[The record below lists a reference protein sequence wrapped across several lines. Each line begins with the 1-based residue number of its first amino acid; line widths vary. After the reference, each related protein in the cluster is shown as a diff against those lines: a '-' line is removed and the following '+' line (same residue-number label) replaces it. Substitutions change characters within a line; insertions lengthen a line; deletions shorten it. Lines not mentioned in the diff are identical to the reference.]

1 MMNGP
6 SVPIIT
12 LAGVQSL
19 TDLLLELPLPTPRP
33 GVTGQQSLLSHLKEP
48 DDARRLLTTQDSTIT
63 PLLIDS
69 LACASTGHIEVKDG
83 YYGGG
88 GLSGQTS
95 QLMQYLLGTNP
106 GLFKGSLHGHQSRS
120 AEHCVPPGQT
130 SNNVVHPQPPHAFS
144 ATASSPCQPLP
155 TQDNSPHYFPHEH
168 PPTPQGGRIT
178 QNSSLNV
185 VPSVAYSPYAD
196 PVVSSGQHPITPL
209 HHNVI
214 SQGTSDS
221 LSSDLQEIF
230 NSSLLNQTSPAG
242 HPFMNGNCVDEVNL
256 SAVNA
261 EQNDRTENQILN
273 SAQVIGGL
281 TPDCSV
287 LLSPLNKPNETALPS
302 SSSTA
307 RHVNSSGGLSVSQM
321 HGKKPEFEQWQ
332 SVPNNAFNVSQQ
344 DSFSKTNVC
353 DVDSSAAKSMQLL
366 SESEPE
372 AHKGNQALNHVE
384 TRGKNAIAGDK
395 QKNAVE
401 PVVLLSKLNVEE
413 TKGKNKNAASSDD
426 KSKTATEPVVVLSK
440 INVDK
445 LKGKN
450 EKSSVSDTSG
460 DKSKIV
466 KPMVV
471 LSKLSLEDQLL
482 AQKSVKQF
490 IKKKKCEDP
499 APKPSP
505 TKNTE
510 AHSPRRRSSH
520 KEPEPKK
527 TSPHKKDKNDQSH
540 SNRKNSDVGKERGT
554 KRSISSVD
562 DKVNNN
568 ASTSGE
574 RVKRRKKQIAY
585 IESSNSENENS
596 DESYKEDSP
605 SKSPVAATTKV
616 KKLKN
621 KKMKKEEPMSIED
634 LMDSNTYQHF
644 SRLVDVIFD
653 SMAEIDFSAVIDE
666 DAECPGE
673 VLIPLHQLQ
682 ELSNEAA
689 KLKRLHATNQFP
701 PERLVRLLA
710 ILERNIVDG
719 AKLLPVQTM
728 DDQDEEEARLWLELT
743 MERVMRSADASLTAL
758 YVMTSPDMPEKV
770 FLEDVIERIVI
781 FLKYQLQ
788 NTVFPVFDPAY
799 RLDPKSKDGYA
810 GNIKQK
816 RAHGHKVKEKST
828 LQLYNK
834 LHETVRLLSELLELQ
849 TLTDTII
856 LQVSTLGVSPF
867 FVEGISELQL
877 NSLHL
882 VTTVFSRYDK
892 HRQLILEDILAS
904 IARLPTSKRSLRNY
918 RLNSEE
924 NIQML
929 TALVL
934 QLIHSVVKLPEPEQK
949 IDDSISDE
957 RPKNTE
963 NKEKVYVD
971 KDVLITMSYE
981 ASVTTAVNFLSVF
994 LKKCGTKNEEMDY
1007 RPLFENFVQDLLS
1020 TVNKPEWPASELLLS
1035 VLGRILVRNF
1045 SNKSMEM
1052 TLRVASLDYLGV
1064 VAARLRKD
1072 AVSSQDR
1079 KDMINEVIQR
1089 IVSGIE
1095 DSEKSPSK
1103 GKKKNKNKPVK
1114 RDEAQILQKA
1124 LLQYLDSNAPNDPAL
1139 QFSRRFYIA
1148 QWYRDAAAEIKRSDK
1163 SLNFPKEESEK
1174 PEQPSTPKGKG
1185 RPSRSS
1191 TSGRRSSQVGC
1202 EEEEEEEKEESKLE
1216 SDEVNAKILALAE
1229 ERKRFLLTVIKRQE
1243 TKINMKEEEHIDYET
1258 AELISQYLASTR
1270 HFSKS
1275 FDLYLSQIL
1284 RVLSETAVAVRTKA
1298 MKCLTLVV
1306 EADPSILSRSDMQ
1319 KGVHGRLLDQS
1330 TSVREAAVD
1339 LLGKF
1344 ILIRPELISQ
1354 YYEMLT
1360 DRILDTGVSVRKRV
1374 IKILKDICLEQPDFP
1389 KTSEL
1394 CVKIIRR
1401 VNDEDGIKK
1410 LVGEVF
1416 QSMWFT
1422 PTSEKKPERILQ
1434 KVRNITHVVEA
1445 CRDTGLEWF
1454 EQLLTNLLK
1463 NKDDSNYKSVI
1474 KSCKQIVD
1482 CLVEN
1487 LLQLEESSQNVDGGA
1502 SSHLVACLATLHLFS
1517 KIYPYFVVP
1526 HATTIQPYL
1535 SMKCNTQ
1542 SDFLLL
1548 KNVAQT
1554 LELIVPLI
1562 EHPSESFLAQIE
1574 EDMVKL
1580 ILRQHMGLLPSCVA
1594 CLGAVVNKVTHNY
1607 QLVRDCFHKFFIVLI
1622 VCKKG
1627 DERNPDSE
1635 NLKAMRPKLLRS
1647 LFTVGLFCRY
1657 FDFESMDTCS
1667 DQNGQISLK
1676 DRVFEGI
1683 VYFNQHQDEVIRLKA
1698 LTGLGFV
1705 MIRHYEFMLGPEVK
1719 ALYYYLLTSPGASC
1733 ILKCQVLKNITNYLV
1748 EEELRM
1754 IQKDAEW
1761 SKLSKTE
1768 DLKEM
1773 NDVTSG
1779 MASTVIQIYL
1789 KQILECVLH
1798 TEINVRKASLQVIQ
1812 LILGQGLVH
1821 PVQMVPYLISLGS
1834 DDEPVVRTKAD
1845 QMVQEIEK
1853 KYPGFIQMKAML
1865 GVRMSFKMQ
1874 QLIHN
1879 QDDILRGFRSP
1890 EAPVSRNGFLYTVM
1904 RSTRQSRRAFLFSL
1918 LKLFD
1923 EQAKT
1928 PLTELLYIADNI
1940 AYFPYMAQDEPLFIM
1955 NQLDIML
1962 SVSGSNLLQSFRE
1975 TLVNGPE
1982 SQTSEQ
1988 TANTTTEMDDFDE
2001 DDDDH
2006 DSILKRLPQ
2015 DTSFLQECIIASQGC
2030 VLLLYLK
2037 QTLKEMYGFTDNKIQ
2052 QYSPNEAAKVYE
2064 RPLNRKGHVRF
2075 NPETVSDFI
2084 KSEEL
2089 NLGKELDDKGREKL
2103 VQQYIHFKQL
2113 MISIDPSDD
2122 DEEEDNQA
2130 KPVAAAATTTNS
2142 TEKTVSSA
2150 EGAEGESKPPQPQ
2163 TSIQKTRLVLSKK
2176 NKSPSHSR
2184 HHRKSPKVSK
2194 EKVKRKHKKKRK
2206 RILDSASEDSGSDP
2220 DYMDSS

>member
-1 MMNGP
+1 MWILKCP
-6 SVPIIT
+6 DLSPILST
-12 LAGVQSL
+12 KW
-19 TDLLLELPLPTPRP
+19 LPDRNRSPHED
-33 GVTGQQSLLSHLKEP
+33 SEE
-48 DDARRLLTTQDSTIT
+48 ARRLLTAQESILI
-63 PLLIDS
+63 PPLIDA
-69 LACASTGHIEVKDG
+69 LGCTSTDHIEVKDG
-83 YYGGG
+83 YYGVGSH
-88 GLSGQTS
+88 SGQIS
-95 QLMQYLLGTNP
+95 QLVQYLLGANP
-106 GLFKGSLHGHQSRS
+106 GIFKSSMHGLQMGNT
-120 AEHCVPPGQT
+120 EHHVSPGQWLQRHCT
-130 SNNVVHPQPPHAFS
+130 NIPVHTQPHAFN
-144 ATASSPCQPLP
+144 ASIVSPCQPRP
-155 TQDNSPHYFPHEH
+155 TQDNSPNYFPLEH
-168 PPTPQGGRIT
+168 PPTAPVARIV
-178 QNSSLNV
+178 QNKALNA
-185 VPSVAYSPYAD
+185 VPPKSPVAYSPFTHPA
-196 PVVSSGQHPITPL
+196 VSSGQHPITPL
-209 HHNVI
+209 HHNTI
-214 SQGTSDS
+214 SQGTTDS
-221 LSSDLQEIF
+221 LSSGLQESPQLF
-230 NSSLLNQTSPAG
+230 NSPLVNQHIINVPQSSSAV
-242 HPFMNGNCVDEVNL
+242 HPFSNGNCVDEIDL
-256 SAVNA
+256 SALRA
-261 EQNDRTENQILN
+261 KQNDRTENHIVN

-281 TPDCSV
+281 VPNCSLISSLNNLNDV
-287 LLSPLNKPNETALPS
+287 SLSSPS
-302 SSSTA
+302 SSSSSTQ
-307 RHVNSSGGLSVSQM
+307 HLNSSSVIAGPATSQM
-321 HGKKPEFEQWQ
+321 HINCMKKPGFEHWQ
-332 SVPNNAFNVSQQ
+332 HVPNNSFNISQP
-344 DSFSKTNVC
+344 DSY
-353 DVDSSAAKSMQLL
+353 
-366 SESEPE
+366 
-372 AHKGNQALNHVE
+372 
-384 TRGKNAIAGDK
+384 
-395 QKNAVE
+395 
-401 PVVLLSKLNVEE
+401 
-413 TKGKNKNAASSDD
+413 
-426 KSKTATEPVVVLSK
+426 SK
-440 INVDK
+440 INVYNINDVNVSINNLVENNLQPLNVPGPEPLKEIQVVNQLEPKERSENNSLLVNSDDK
-445 LKGKN
+445 LKISP
-450 EKSSVSDTSG
+450 EP
-460 DKSKIV
+460 IV
-466 KPMVV
+466 M
-471 LSKLSLEDQLL
+471 LAKLSIEEQLL

-490 IKKKKCEDP
+490 IKTKKNSPEPIKQPTPEKNCELSNPRSSTCKDFDNN
-499 APKPSP
+499 K
-505 TKNTE
+505 TL
-510 AHSPRRRSSH
+510 PRR
-520 KEPEPKK
+520 KGKYNECCA
-527 TSPHKKDKNDQSH
+527 N
-540 SNRKNSDVGKERGT
+540 NRKNSEVPKDKGV
-554 KRSISSVD
+554 KRSINQLD
-562 DKVNNN
+562 DKIDVN
-568 ASTSGE
+568 ASTLSQ
-574 RVKRRKKQIAY
+574 RVKKRRRISQQTNY
-585 IESSNSENENS
+585 IESPDSKS
-596 DESYKEDSP
+596 EDSDD
-605 SKSPVAATTKV
+605 SFKESSPPEIPIAISKV

-621 KKMKKEEPMSIED
+621 RKMKKEFNTESLSIED
-634 LMDSNTYQHF
+634 LMDTNTYQHF
-644 SRLVDVIFD
+644 SRIVDVIFD
-653 SMAEIDFSAVIDE
+653 SMEDIDFTAVIDE
-666 DAECPGE
+666 EAECAAE
-673 VLIPLHQLQ
+673 ALIPLNQLQ
-682 ELSNEAA
+682 DLSNEAA

-710 ILERNIVDG
+710 ILERNILDG
-719 AKLLPVQTM
+719 AKLLPVQSM
-728 DDQDEEEARLWLELT
+728 EEQDEEEARLFLELT

-758 YVMTSPDMPEKV
+758 YIMTSPKMPEKV
-770 FLEDVIERIVI
+770 FLEDVIERIVL

-816 RAHGHKVKEKST
+816 RAHAHRVKEKST

-834 LHETVRLLSELLELQ
+834 LHEAVSLLAELIELQ

-877 NSLHL
+877 NALRL

-934 QLIHSVVKLPEPEQK
+934 QLIHSVVKLPDPDPKAEYNSNE
-949 IDDSISDE
+949 E
-957 RPKNTE
+957 RPKNLET
-963 NKEKVYVD
+963 KETIYID
-971 KDVLITMSYE
+971 RDVLITTSYE

-1072 AVSSQDR
+1072 AVTSQDR
-1079 KDMINEVIQR
+1079 KDMINDVIQR
-1089 IVSGIE
+1089 IVS
-1095 DSEKSPSK
+1095 EKDDLDLSPSK
-1103 GKKKNKNKPVK
+1103 KKKKKNIK
-1114 RDEAQILQKA
+1114 RDETQILQKA
-1124 LLQYLDSNAPNDPAL
+1124 LLQYLDSNAESDPAL
-1139 QFSRRFYIA
+1139 QFARKFYIA

-1163 SLNFPKEESEK
+1163 SLNFPKEGSVKSEQTTHNNK
-1174 PEQPSTPKGKG
+1174 NKSNRG
-1185 RPSRSS
+1185 RTTR
-1191 TSGRRSSQVGC
+1191 RRSSQITYEAED
-1202 EEEEEEEKEESKLE
+1202 EEEEDVEEEEKQDESKLE
-1216 SDEVNAKILALAE
+1216 NDEVNAKILALAE
-1229 ERKRFLLTVIKRQE
+1229 ERKLFLLSVIKKQE
-1243 TKINMKEEEHIDYET
+1243 PPKINMKEEEHIDYQT

-1306 EADPSILSRSDMQ
+1306 EADPSILSRPDMQ
-1319 KGVHGRLLDQS
+1319 KGVHGRLLDHS

-1360 DRILDTGVSVRKRV
+1360 ERILDTGVSVRKRV

-1389 KTSEL
+1389 KTSEI

-1422 PTSEKKPERILQ
+1422 PTSEKKPQYILQ
-1434 KVRNITHVVEA
+1434 KVKNITHVVEA

-1463 NKDDSNYKSVI
+1463 NKEDNNYKSVV

-1487 LLQLEESSQNVDGGA
+1487 LLQLEESSKNVDGGA
-1502 SSHLVACLATLHLFS
+1502 NPHLVACLATLHLFS
-1517 KIYPYFVVP
+1517 KIHPPFVVL

-1535 SMKCNTQ
+1535 SMRCNTH

-1548 KNVAQT
+1548 KNVTQT

-1580 ILRQHMGLLPSCVA
+1580 ILRQHMGLLPSCVS
-1594 CLGAVVNKVTHNY
+1594 CLGAVVNKVTHNH
-1607 QLVRDCFHKFFIVLI
+1607 QLVRDCFQKFFIVLL
-1622 VCKKG
+1622 VCKK
-1627 DERNPDSE
+1627 EYEKNPDNA
-1635 NLKAMRPKLLRS
+1635 NLKTMRPKLLRS
-1647 LFTVGLFCRY
+1647 LYTVGLFCRH
-1657 FDFESMDTCS
+1657 FDFDAMDTS
-1667 DQNGQISLK
+1667 DQNSNVSLK

-1683 VYFNQHQDEVIRLKA
+1683 IYFNQHHDEMIRLKA
-1698 LTGLGFV
+1698 LTGLGFI

-1719 ALYYYLLTSPGASC
+1719 SLYHYLLTFPGASS
-1733 ILKCQVLKNITNYLV
+1733 ILKCQVLKNITNYLL
-1748 EEELRM
+1748 EEEIRM

-1761 SKLSKTE
+1761 SKTSKSE

-1773 NDVTSG
+1773 GDVTSG
-1779 MASTVIQIYL
+1779 MASTVIQLYL
-1789 KQILECVLH
+1789 KQVLECVLH
-1798 TEINVRKASLQVIQ
+1798 TELAVRKASLQVIQ

-1821 PVQMVPYLISLGS
+1821 PVQIVPYLVCLGS
-1834 DDEPVVRTKAD
+1834 DDDPVIRTKAD
-1845 QMVQEIEK
+1845 QLLQEIEK

-1874 QLIHN
+1874 QLIQS

-1890 EAPVSRNGFLYTVM
+1890 EAPISRNGFLYSVI

-1923 EQAKT
+1923 EQART

-1955 NQLDIML
+1955 HQLDIML
-1962 SVSGSNLLQSFRE
+1962 SVSGSNLLQTFRE
-1975 TLVNGPE
+1975 ALLSRQI
-1982 SQTSEQ
+1982 SQITEQ
-1988 TANTTTEMDDFDE
+1988 NLINNVDDYDE
-2001 DDDDH
+2001 DDDDY
-2006 DSILKRLPQ
+2006 DSILERLPE
-2015 DTSFLQECIIASQGC
+2015 DTSILLECIIASQGC

-2075 NPETVSDFI
+2075 SPDTVIDFI
-2084 KSEEL
+2084 KHEGLEL
-2089 NLGKELDDKGREKL
+2089 EGKLDLKGRQQL

-2113 MISIDPSDD
+2113 MLTIDPSDD
-2122 DEEEDNQA
+2122 DEDEDNQA
-2130 KPVAAAATTTNS
+2130 KPVASIVTVTTVTTS
-2142 TEKTVSSA
+2142 AEKTAINENS
-2150 EGAEGESKPPQPQ
+2150 EGDGKPFQPPLE
-2163 TSIQKTRLVLSKK
+2163 KTKIVISRKC
-2176 NKSPSHSR
+2176 KSPSHAR
-2184 HHRKSPKVSK
+2184 YLRKSPKALK
-2194 EKVKRKHKKKRK
+2194 EKVKKKHKKKRK
-2206 RILDSASEDSGSDP
+2206 RFLDSASDMSDP

>member
-1 MMNGP
+1 MMNGEGP
-6 SVPIIT
+6 SVPITT
-12 LAGVQSL
+12 LAGIQSL
-19 TDLLLELPLPTPRP
+19 TDLLLELPLPTPLP
-33 GVTGQQSLLSHLKEP
+33 GVTGHQSLLSHLRDSEE
-48 DDARRLLTTQDSTIT
+48 ARRLLTTQESILI
-63 PLLIDS
+63 PPLIDA
-69 LACASTGHIEVKDG
+69 LGCTTTDHIEVKDG

-88 GLSGQTS
+88 SHSGQIS
-95 QLMQYLLGTNP
+95 QLVQYLLGANP
-106 GLFKGSLHGHQSRS
+106 GIFKSSMHGPQSGN
-120 AEHCVPPGQT
+120 AECHVPPGQWLQRHCA
-130 SNNVVHPQPPHAFS
+130 NIPVHSQPHAFN
-144 ATASSPCQPLP
+144 ATTVSPCQPRP
-155 TQDNSPHYFPHEH
+155 TQDNSPNYFPLEH
-168 PPTPQGGRIT
+168 PPTPQAARIV
-178 QNSSLNV
+178 QNKTLNAL
-185 VPSVAYSPYAD
+185 PPKSPVAYSPFAH

-209 HHNVI
+209 HHNAI
-214 SQGTSDS
+214 SQGTTDS
-221 LSSDLQEIF
+221 LSSGLQESPQIF
-230 NSSLLNQTSPAG
+230 NSPLVNQHIINVPQPSPAV
-242 HPFMNGNCVDEVNL
+242 HSFSNGSCVDEIDL
-256 SAVNA
+256 SAVSVK
-261 EQNDRTENQILN
+261 QNDRTENHVLN
-273 SAQVIGGL
+273 SAQAIGSL
-281 TPDCSV
+281 VPNCSP
-287 LLSPLNKPNETALPS
+287 LMSPLNTPNDVSLLSPS
-302 SSSTA
+302 SSSSSTQ
-307 RHVNSSGGLSVSQM
+307 HLNSSSVIVGPAAPQM
-321 HGKKPEFEQWQ
+321 HINCMKKPGCEQWQ
-332 SVPNNAFNVSQQ
+332 HVPNNSFISQPDSYSKTSVYNINDINVSIVE
-344 DSFSKTNVC
+344 NNI
-353 DVDSSAAKSMQLL
+353 QLL
-366 SESEPE
+366 NVPGPEPLKEIQAVNHLELKEKFENTPLSVNSE
-372 AHKGNQALNHVE
+372 
-384 TRGKNAIAGDK
+384 
-395 QKNAVE
+395 
-401 PVVLLSKLNVEE
+401 
-413 TKGKNKNAASSDD
+413 
-426 KSKTATEPVVVLSK
+426 
-440 INVDK
+440 DK
-445 LKGKN
+445 LKN
-450 EKSSVSDTSG
+450 TPAP
-460 DKSKIV
+460 I
-466 KPMVV
+466 VV
-471 LSKLSLEDQLL
+471 LSKLSIEDQLL

-490 IKKKKCEDP
+490 IKTKKNSSPEPAKQPTPNKNCELF
-499 APKPSP
+499 
-505 TKNTE
+505 N
-510 AHSPRRRSSH
+510 RRSSAC
-520 KEPEPKK
+520 KDPDINK
-527 TSPHKKDKNDQSH
+527 TSSRRRGKNNECYPNNRRNSEVPKDKS
-540 SNRKNSDVGKERGT
+540 V
-554 KRSISSVD
+554 KRNISEL

-568 ASTSGE
+568 ACTLSE
-574 RVKRRKKQIAY
+574 RVKKRRRISQLTNY
-585 IESSNSENENS
+585 IESPESKDEGS
-596 DESYKEDSP
+596 DDSFKEDSSP
-605 SKSPVAATTKV
+605 ETPIATSSKI
-616 KKLKN
+616 KKLKGR
-621 KKMKKEEPMSIED
+621 KMKKEFNTEPLSIED
-634 LMDSNTYQHF
+634 LMDTNTYQHF
-644 SRLVDVIFD
+644 SRIVDVIFD
-653 SMAEIDFSAVIDE
+653 SMEDIDFTAVIDE
-666 DAECPGE
+666 EAECAAE
-673 VLIPLHQLQ
+673 VLIPLNQLQ
-682 ELSNEAA
+682 DLSNEAA

-719 AKLLPVQTM
+719 AKLLPVQSM
-728 DDQDEEEARLWLELT
+728 EEQDEEEARLFLELT

-758 YVMTSPDMPEKV
+758 YVMTSPKMPEKV
-770 FLEDVIERIVI
+770 FLEDVIERIVL

-816 RAHGHKVKEKST
+816 RAHAHRVKEKST

-834 LHETVRLLSELLELQ
+834 LHEAVSLLAELIELQ

-877 NSLHL
+877 NALRL

-934 QLIHSVVKLPEPEQK
+934 QLIHSVVRLPEPEPDPK
-949 IDDSISDE
+949 VEYPSNEE
-957 RPKNTE
+957 RPKSLET
-963 NKEKVYVD
+963 KEKVYID
-971 KDVLITMSYE
+971 RDVLITTSYE

-1072 AVSSQDR
+1072 AVTSQDR
-1079 KDMINEVIQR
+1079 KDMINDVIQR
-1089 IVSGIE
+1089 IVSE
-1095 DSEKSPSK
+1095 NDDLDSSLSK
-1103 GKKKNKNKPVK
+1103 NKRKNKKKNIK
-1114 RDEAQILQKA
+1114 RDETQILQKA
-1124 LLQYLDSNAPNDPAL
+1124 LLQYLDSNAESDPAL
-1139 QFSRRFYIA
+1139 QFARRFYIA

-1163 SLNFPKEESEK
+1163 SLNFPKEETDKTDQTIRNNKNKSNRAR
-1174 PEQPSTPKGKG
+1174 TT
-1185 RPSRSS
+1185 R
-1191 TSGRRSSQVGC
+1191 RRSSQVAY
-1202 EEEEEEEKEESKLE
+1202 EEYEEAEEEEEEKEKQDESKLE
-1216 SDEVNAKILALAE
+1216 NDEVNAKILALAE
-1229 ERKRFLLTVIKRQE
+1229 ERKRFLLSVIKKQE
-1243 TKINMKEEEHIDYET
+1243 PPKVNMKEEEHIEFKT

-1306 EADPSILSRSDMQ
+1306 EADPSILSRPDMQ
-1319 KGVHGRLLDQS
+1319 KGVHGRLLDHS

-1389 KTSEL
+1389 KTSEI

-1401 VNDEDGIKK
+1401 VNDEEGIKK

-1463 NKDDSNYKSVI
+1463 NKEDNNYKSVV

-1502 SSHLVACLATLHLFS
+1502 SPHLVACLATLHLFS
-1517 KIYPYFVVP
+1517 KIHPPFVMP
-1526 HATTIQPYL
+1526 HSTTIQPYL
-1535 SMKCNTQ
+1535 SMRCNTH

-1562 EHPSESFLAQIE
+1562 EHPSETFLAQIE

-1580 ILRQHMGLLPSCVA
+1580 ILRQHMGLLPSCVS
-1594 CLGAVVNKVTHNY
+1594 CLGAVVNKVTRNH
-1607 QLVRDCFHKFFIVLI
+1607 QLVRDCFQKFFVVLL
-1622 VCKKG
+1622 VCKK
-1627 DERNPDSE
+1627 EYEKNPDNT
-1635 NLKAMRPKLLRS
+1635 NLKTMRPKLLRS
-1647 LFTVGLFCRY
+1647 LYTVGLFCRH
-1657 FDFESMDTCS
+1657 FDFDAMDTCP
-1667 DQNGQISLK
+1667 DQNGHVSLK
-1676 DRVFEGI
+1676 DRVFDGI
-1683 VYFNQHQDEVIRLKA
+1683 IYFNQHHDEVIRLKA
-1698 LTGLGFV
+1698 LTGLGFI

-1719 ALYYYLLTSPGASC
+1719 SLYHYLLASPGASC

-1748 EEELRM
+1748 EEEIRM

-1761 SKLSKTE
+1761 SKTSKTE

-1773 NDVTSG
+1773 GDVTSG
-1779 MASTVIQIYL
+1779 MASTVIQLYL
-1789 KQILECVLH
+1789 KQVLDCVLH
-1798 TEINVRKASLQVIQ
+1798 TELAVRKASLQVIQ

-1821 PVQMVPYLISLGS
+1821 PVQIVPYLVCLGS
-1834 DDEPVVRTKAD
+1834 DDDPVIRTKAD
-1845 QMVQEIEK
+1845 QLLQEIEK

-1874 QLIHN
+1874 QLIQG
-1879 QDDILRGFRSP
+1879 QDEILRGFRSP
-1890 EAPVSRNGFLYTVM
+1890 EAPISRNGFLYSVM

-1923 EQAKT
+1923 EQART

-1955 NQLDIML
+1955 HQLDIML
-1962 SVSGSNLLQSFRE
+1962 SVSGSNLLQTFRE
-1975 TLVNGPE
+1975 ALLSRQN
-1982 SQTSEQ
+1982 SQIIEQ
-1988 TANTTTEMDDFDE
+1988 NLMNNMVDDYDDDE
-2001 DDDDH
+2001 DDH
-2006 DSILKRLPQ
+2006 DSILERLPE
-2015 DTSFLQECIIASQGC
+2015 DTSILQECIIASQGC

-2037 QTLKEMYGFTDNKIQ
+2037 QTLKEIYGFTDNKIQ
-2052 QYSPNEAAKVYE
+2052 QYSPNEAAKIYE

-2075 NPETVSDFI
+2075 NPDTVIDFI
-2084 KSEEL
+2084 KREGIEL
-2089 NLGKELDDKGREKL
+2089 EGKLDMKGRQQL
-2103 VQQYIHFKQL
+2103 IQQYIHFKQL
-2113 MISIDPSDD
+2113 MLTIDPSDEE
-2122 DEEEDNQA
+2122 EEEDNQA
-2130 KPVAAAATTTNS
+2130 KPVASIVTVTT
-2142 TEKTVSSA
+2142 VASSA
-2150 EGAEGESKPPQPQ
+2150 EKTATNENLEGDAKASQPPLE
-2163 TSIQKTRLVLSKK
+2163 KTKIVISRKC
-2176 NKSPSHSR
+2176 KSPSHSR
-2184 HHRKSPKVSK
+2184 HLRKSPKALK
-2194 EKVKRKHKKKRK
+2194 EKVKKKHKKKRK
-2206 RILDSASEDSGSDP
+2206 RLLDSASGDSSDP

>member
-1 MMNGP
+1 MMNGEGP
-6 SVPIIT
+6 SVPITT
-12 LAGVQSL
+12 LAGIQSL
-19 TDLLLELPLPTPRP
+19 TDLLLELPLPTPLP
-33 GVTGQQSLLSHLKEP
+33 GVTGHQSLLSHLRDSEE
-48 DDARRLLTTQDSTIT
+48 ARRLLSTQESILI
-63 PLLIDS
+63 PPLIDA
-69 LACASTGHIEVKDG
+69 LGCTATDHIEVKDG
-83 YYGGG
+83 YYGSGSH
-88 GLSGQTS
+88 SGQIS
-95 QLMQYLLGTNP
+95 QLVQYLLGTNP
-106 GLFKGSLHGHQSRS
+106 GLFKGSVHGPQSGS
-120 AEHCVPPGQT
+120 ADHHVPPGQWLQRQC
-130 SNNVVHPQPPHAFS
+130 SNIPVHSQPHAFT
-144 ATASSPCQPLP
+144 ATAVSPCQPRP
-155 TQDNSPHYFPHEH
+155 TQGNSPNYFPLEH
-168 PPTPQGGRIT
+168 PPTPQGARIV
-178 QNSSLNV
+178 QNKTLNV
-185 VPSVAYSPYAD
+185 VPPKSPAAYSPYAH

-209 HHNVI
+209 HHNAI
-214 SQGTSDS
+214 SQGTTDS
-221 LSSDLQEIF
+221 LSSGLQESPQIF
-230 NSSLLNQTSPAG
+230 NSPLVNQHIINVPQPSPAV
-242 HPFMNGNCVDEVNL
+242 HPFSNGNCVDEIDL
-256 SAVNA
+256 SAVNTK
-261 EQNDRTENQILN
+261 QNDRTENHILN
-273 SAQVIGGL
+273 PAQVIGGL
-281 TPDCSV
+281 APNCSP
-287 LLSPLNKPNETALPS
+287 LISPLNNPNDVSLSSPS
-302 SSSTA
+302 SSSSSTQ
-307 RHVNSSGGLSVSQM
+307 HINSSSVIVGPAAPQM
-321 HGKKPEFEQWQ
+321 HINCMKKPAFEQWQ
-332 SVPNNAFNVSQQ
+332 PVPNNSYDISQQ
-344 DSFSKTNVC
+344 DSFSKTDVYSVNNNVN
-353 DVDSSAAKSMQLL
+353 VSMVENNQPL
-366 SESEPE
+366 SVPEPE
-372 AHKGNQALNHVE
+372 PLKENQPNNHLE
-384 TRGKNAIAGDK
+384 PKEKNE
-395 QKNAVE
+395 NTVV
-401 PVVLLSKLNVEE
+401 PVVAEDKLKV
-413 TKGKNKNAASSDD
+413 SS
-426 KSKTATEPVVVLSK
+426 EPVVVLSK
-440 INVDK
+440 
-445 LKGKN
+445 
-450 EKSSVSDTSG
+450 
-460 DKSKIV
+460 
-466 KPMVV
+466 
-471 LSKLSLEDQLL
+471 LSIEEQLL

-490 IKKKKCEDP
+490 IKTQKSSSSPEPIKQ
-499 APKPSP
+499 PSP
-505 TKNTE
+505 SKNSEVNSRRRSSTCKE
-510 AHSPRRRSSH
+510 PETNKASPRRRGRNN
-520 KEPEPKK
+520 EYCPA
-527 TSPHKKDKNDQSH
+527 
-540 SNRKNSDVGKERGT
+540 NRKNSEVVKDKGV
-554 KRSISSVD
+554 KRNSNAI
-562 DKVNNN
+562 DKINNN
-568 ASTSGE
+568 ASSLSE
-574 RVKRRKKQIAY
+574 RVKKRRRTSQQATY
-585 IESSNSENENS
+585 IESPGSNGEES
-596 DESYKEDSP
+596 DDSFKEDTPPETPIAS
-605 SKSPVAATTKV
+605 SSKV
-616 KKLKN
+616 KKLKS
-621 KKMKKEEPMSIED
+621 KKVKKEFASEPLSVED
-634 LMDSNTYQHF
+634 LMDTNTYQHF
-644 SRLVDVIFD
+644 SRTVDAIFD
-653 SMAEIDFSAVIDE
+653 SMEDIDFSAVIDE
-666 DAECPGE
+666 DAECAAE
-673 VLIPLHQLQ
+673 VLIPLNQLQ
-682 ELSNEAA
+682 DLSNEAA
-689 KLKRLHATNQFP
+689 KLKRLHAMNQFP

-719 AKLLPVQTM
+719 AKLLPVQSM
-728 DDQDEEEARLWLELT
+728 EEQDEEEARLWLELT

-758 YVMTSPDMPEKV
+758 YVMTSQNMPEKV
-770 FLEDVIERIVI
+770 FLEDVIERIVL

-816 RAHGHKVKEKST
+816 RAHAHRVKEKST

-834 LHETVRLLSELLELQ
+834 LHEAVSLLAELLELQ

-877 NSLHL
+877 NALRL
-882 VTTVFSRYDK
+882 VTTVFSRYEK

-934 QLIHSVVKLPEPEQK
+934 QLIHSVVKLPEPDPDPK
-949 IDDSISDE
+949 SDFPSNEE
-957 RPKNTE
+957 RPKNPET
-963 NKEKVYVD
+963 KEKVYID
-971 KDVLITMSYE
+971 KDVLIITSYE

-1072 AVSSQDR
+1072 AVTSQDR
-1079 KDMINEVIQR
+1079 KDMINDVIQR
-1089 IVSGIE
+1089 IMSGIDDL
-1095 DSEKSPSK
+1095 DSSPSK
-1103 GKKKNKNKPVK
+1103 SKKKNKKKPAK
-1114 RDEAQILQKA
+1114 RDETQILQKA
-1124 LLQYLDSNAPNDPAL
+1124 LLQYLDSNAESDPAL
-1139 QFSRRFYIA
+1139 QFARRFYIA

-1163 SLNFPKEESEK
+1163 SLNFPKEETEK
-1174 PEQPSTPKGKG
+1174 TDKSDQTVRNNKNKSNRARTT
-1185 RPSRSS
+1185 R
-1191 TSGRRSSQVGC
+1191 RRSSQVTY
-1202 EEEEEEEKEESKLE
+1202 EEEEEEEEEDDEKEKDESKLE
-1216 SDEVNAKILALAE
+1216 NDEVNAKILALAE
-1229 ERKRFLLTVIKRQE
+1229 ERKRFLLTVIKKQE
-1243 TKINMKEEEHIDYET
+1243 PPKVNMKEEEHIDYKT
-1258 AELISQYLASTR
+1258 AELISQYLASAR

-1306 EADPSILSRSDMQ
+1306 EADPSILSRPDMQ
-1319 KGVHGRLLDQS
+1319 KGVHGRLLDHS

-1360 DRILDTGVSVRKRV
+1360 ERILDTGVSVRKRV

-1389 KTSEL
+1389 KTSEI

-1463 NKDDSNYKSVI
+1463 NKEDSNYKSVV

-1502 SSHLVACLATLHLFS
+1502 SPHLVACLATLHLFS
-1517 KIYPYFVVP
+1517 KIYPPFVVP

-1535 SMKCNTQ
+1535 SMRCNTH

-1562 EHPSESFLAQIE
+1562 EHPSETFLAQIE

-1580 ILRQHMGLLPSCVA
+1580 ILRQHMGLLPSCVS

-1607 QLVRDCFHKFFIVLI
+1607 QLVRDCFQKFFVVLL
-1622 VCKKG
+1622 VCKK
-1627 DERNPDSE
+1627 EYEKNPDNQ

-1647 LFTVGLFCRY
+1647 LYTVGLFCRH
-1657 FDFESMDTCS
+1657 FDFDAMDTCP
-1667 DQNGQISLK
+1667 DQNSNVSLK

-1683 VYFNQHQDEVIRLKA
+1683 LYFNQHHDEVIRLKA
-1698 LTGLGFV
+1698 LTGLGFI

-1719 ALYYYLLTSPGASC
+1719 SLYHYLLTSPGASS
-1733 ILKCQVLKNITNYLV
+1733 ILKCQVLKNVTNYLV

-1761 SKLSKTE
+1761 SKNSKAE

-1773 NDVTSG
+1773 GDVTSG
-1779 MASTVIQIYL
+1779 MASTVIQLYL
-1789 KQILECVLH
+1789 KQVLECVLH

-1821 PVQMVPYLISLGS
+1821 PVQIVPYLVCLGS
-1834 DDEPVVRTKAD
+1834 DDDPVVRTKAD
-1845 QMVQEIEK
+1845 QLLQEIEK

-1874 QLIHN
+1874 QLIRGRN
-1879 QDDILRGFRSP
+1879 EILRGVRTP
-1890 EAPVSRNGFLYTVM
+1890 DAPVSRNGFLYSVM

-1923 EQAKT
+1923 EQART

-1955 NQLDIML
+1955 HQLDIML
-1962 SVSGSNLLQSFRE
+1962 SVSGSNLLQTFRE
-1975 TLVNGPE
+1975 SLLSKQG
-1982 SQTSEQ
+1982 SQATEQ
-1988 TANTTTEMDDFDE
+1988 TVTGNEV
-2001 DDDDH
+2001 DDDDDDDDY
-2006 DSILKRLPQ
+2006 DSILERLPE
-2015 DTSFLQECIIASQGC
+2015 DTSVLQECIIASQGC
-2030 VLLLYLK
+2030 VLLLYVK

-2075 NPETVSDFI
+2075 NPETVIDFI
-2084 KSEEL
+2084 KRGEL
-2089 NLGKELDDKGREKL
+2089 QLEGKLDMKGRQQL
-2103 VQQYIHFKQL
+2103 GQQYLHFKQL
-2113 MISIDPSDD
+2113 MLTIDPSDD
-2122 DEEEDNQA
+2122 DDEEDNQA
-2130 KPVAAAATTTNS
+2130 KPVTSIVTVTTVTN
-2142 TEKTVSSA
+2142 TAEKTA
-2150 EGAEGESKPPQPQ
+2150 TNENTEGDSKPSQPPLE
-2163 TSIQKTRLVLSKK
+2163 KTKIVISRKC
-2176 NKSPSHSR
+2176 KSPSHSR
-2184 HHRKSPKVSK
+2184 HLRKSPKVSK
-2194 EKVKRKHKKKRK
+2194 EKVKKKHKKKRK
-2206 RILDSASEDSGSDP
+2206 RLLDSASEDSGSDP

>member
-1 MMNGP
+1 MNGP

-12 LAGVQSL
+12 LAGVQGL

-33 GVTGQQSLLSHLKEP
+33 GVTGQQSLLSHLTDPEE
-48 DDARRLLTTQDSTIT
+48 ARHLLNSQDSSPI
-63 PLLIDS
+63 PS
-69 LACASTGHIEVKDG
+69 LTAALSCTSTSHIETKDG
-83 YYGGG
+83 YYGSGA
-88 GLSGQTS
+88 LSGPMS
-95 QLMQYLLGTNP
+95 QVMQHLFATNP
-106 GLFKGSLHGHQSRS
+106 GLFKGSLHGHQSRG
-120 AEHCVPPGQT
+120 AEHHVSPGQS
-130 SNNVVHPQPPHAFS
+130 SNSTVHSQSHAFS
-144 ATASSPCQPLP
+144 GPAASPCQPHHS
-155 TQDNSPHYFPHEH
+155 QENSPHFFPHEQ
-168 PPTPQGGRIT
+168 PPTPQSARIV
-178 QNSSLNV
+178 QNRTLNV
-185 VPSVAYSPYAD
+185 VPPVAYSPYAD
-196 PVVSSGQHPITPL
+196 PVVTPGQHPITPL

-214 SQGTSDS
+214 TQGTADS

-230 NSSLLNQTSPAG
+230 NSSLLNQTSPPG
-242 HPFMNGNCVDEVNL
+242 HQFMNGNCVDEVNL

-261 EQNDRTENQILN
+261 EQSTRTENQMLN
-273 SAQVIGGL
+273 TAQVIRGL
-281 TPDCSV
+281 APNCSV
-287 LLSPLNKPNETALPS
+287 LLSPLDKPNDTALS
-302 SSSTA
+302 SSSPSTSQ
-307 RHVNSSGGLSVSQM
+307 HINSPSIIAGPSASHM
-321 HGKKPEFEQWQ
+321 HMKKTDFEQWQ
-332 SVPNNAFNVSQQ
+332 GVQNSFNISQPDSYNVNNLNTSIEGNH
-344 DSFSKTNVC
+344 SLT
-353 DVDSSAAKSMQLL
+353 LP
-366 SESEPE
+366 ESLNGNEIKNHLEPKE
-372 AHKGNQALNHVE
+372 NNN
-384 TRGKNAIAGDK
+384 TFIPDK
-395 QKNAVE
+395 KII
-401 PVVLLSKLNVEE
+401 S
-413 TKGKNKNAASSDD
+413 
-426 KSKTATEPVVVLSK
+426 EPVVVLPELNSEETKRKSK
-440 INVDK
+440 KSSTPAKLNDKQKNSTEQAISSQSNVEESK
-445 LKGKN
+445 
-450 EKSSVSDTSG
+450 EKDNDSVSD
-460 DKSKIV
+460 DKKVSAE
-466 KPMVV
+466 PMVI
-471 LSKLSLEDQLL
+471 LSKLSVEDALL
-482 AQKSVKQF
+482 AEKSVKQF
-490 IKKKKCEDP
+490 IKKKRLSLSETVQKSP
-499 APKPSP
+499 PKNSE
-505 TKNTE
+505 TNM
-510 AHSPRRRSSH
+510 RRRKSIS
-520 KEPEPKK
+520 KEPEISKSSPQKK
-527 TSPHKKDKNDQSH
+527 GKKSGFLNQ
-540 SNRKNSDVGKERGT
+540 KNSEEVKERGL
-554 KRSISSVD
+554 KRGANALD
-562 DKVNNN
+562 DKISNN
-568 ASTSGE
+568 ACTSNE
-574 RVKRRKKQIAY
+574 RGSKRRKKQIAY
-585 IESSNSENENS
+585 VESSGSEDEKDAKS
-596 DESYKEDSP
+596 DDDYRDESP
-605 SKSPVAATTKV
+605 SKSPIASSTKI
-616 KKLKN
+616 KKTKN
-621 KKMKKEEPMSIED
+621 KKVKREEPLSIED

-644 SRLVDVIFD
+644 SRTVDVIFD
-653 SMAEIDFSAVIDE
+653 SMTDIDFTTAIDE
-666 DAECPGE
+666 DAECSGE
-673 VLIPLHQLQ
+673 ILIPLHQLQ

-689 KLKRLHATNQFP
+689 KLKRLHAMNQFP

-710 ILERNIVDG
+710 ILERNIIDG
-719 AKLLPVQTM
+719 AKLLPVQSM
-728 DDQDEEEARLWLELT
+728 EDNDDEEARLWLELT

-758 YVMTSPDMPEKV
+758 YIMTSPDMPEKV
-770 FLEDVIERIVI
+770 FLEDVIERIVS

-816 RAHGHKVKEKST
+816 RAHAHKVKEKST

-934 QLIHSVVKLPEPEQK
+934 QLIHSVVKLPEPESRSE
-949 IDDSISDE
+949 DPLNEE
-957 RPKNTE
+957 RPKNPET
-963 NKEKVYVD
+963 KEKVYID

-994 LKKCGTKNEEMDY
+994 LRKCGTKNEEMDY

-1035 VLGRILVRNF
+1035 LLGRILVKNF

-1079 KDMINEVIQR
+1079 KDMINDVIQR
-1089 IVSGIE
+1089 IVSASE
-1095 DSEKSPSK
+1095 ESEKSPSK
-1103 GKKKNKNKPVK
+1103 HKKKNKNKPVK
-1114 RDEAQILQKA
+1114 RDEAQVLQKA
-1124 LLQYLDSNAPNDPAL
+1124 LLQYLDSNAANDPAL

-1174 PEQPSTPKGKG
+1174 AEPSTPKSKH
-1185 RPSRSS
+1185 RSSRSG
-1191 TSGRRSSQVGC
+1191 TPGRRSSYIAC
-1202 EEEEEEEKEESKLE
+1202 EEEEEEEKEKEESKLE
-1216 SDEVNAKILALAE
+1216 SDEVNARVLALAE

-1243 TKINMKEEEHIDYET
+1243 QPKVNMKEEEHIDYET

-1344 ILIRPELISQ
+1344 ILIRPELINQ

-1434 KVRNITHVVEA
+1434 KVKNITHVVEA

-1454 EQLLTNLLK
+1454 EQLVTNLLK
-1463 NKDDSNYKSVI
+1463 NKEEANYKSVV

-1502 SSHLVACLATLHLFS
+1502 SPHLVACLATLHLFS
-1517 KIYPYFVVP
+1517 KIEPHFVVP

-1535 SMKCNTQ
+1535 SMRCNTQ

-1562 EHPSESFLAQIE
+1562 EHPSEIFLAQIE

-1594 CLGAVVNKVTHNY
+1594 CLGAVVNRVTHNY
-1607 QLVRDCFHKFFIVLI
+1607 QLVRDCFQKFFVVLL
-1622 VCKKG
+1622 VCKK
-1627 DERNPDSE
+1627 ECEKNPDSE
-1635 NLKAMRPKLLRS
+1635 NLKTMRPKLLRS
-1647 LFTVGLFCRY
+1647 LFTVGLFCRH
-1657 FDFESMDTCS
+1657 FDFQAMETGA

-1676 DRVFEGI
+1676 DRVFQAV
-1683 VYFNQHQDEVIRLKA
+1683 VYFNQHHDEVIRLKA
-1698 LTGLGFV
+1698 LTGLGFI

-1719 ALYYYLLTSPGASC
+1719 SLYHYLLTSPVASC

-1779 MASTVIQIYL
+1779 MASTVIQLYL

-1798 TEINVRKASLQVIQ
+1798 TEIVARKASLQVIQ

-1821 PVQMVPYLISLGS
+1821 PVQMVPYLICLGS
-1834 DDEPVVRTKAD
+1834 DDDPVIRTKAD

-1853 KYPGFIQMKAML
+1853 KYPGFIQMKAMF

-1879 QDDILRGFRSP
+1879 DNEILRGFRVP

-1923 EQAKT
+1923 EQART
-1928 PLTELLYIADNI
+1928 PLSELLYIADNI

-1962 SVSGSNLLQSFRE
+1962 SVSGSNLLQTFRE
-1975 TLVNGPE
+1975 ALINGQD
-1982 SQTSEQ
+1982 SL
-1988 TANTTTEMDDFDE
+1988 TAANNEVDDFD
-2001 DDDDH
+2001 DDDDQ
-2006 DSILKRLPQ
+2006 DSILKRLPE
-2015 DTSFLQECIIASQGC
+2015 DTSVLQECIVASQGC

-2037 QTLKEMYGFTDNKIQ
+2037 QTLKEIYGFTDNKIQ

-2064 RPLNRKGHVRF
+2064 RPLNRKGHIRF
-2075 NPETVSDFI
+2075 NPETVLDFI
-2084 KSEEL
+2084 KNEEL
-2089 NLGKELDDKGREKL
+2089 KLVGELDEKGKEGL
-2103 VQQYIHFKQL
+2103 VRQYIHFKQL
-2113 MISIDPSDD
+2113 MLSIDPSDD
-2122 DEEEDNQA
+2122 DDEDDNQT
-2130 KPVAAAATTTNS
+2130 KTVATIVTVSNTV
-2142 TEKTVSSA
+2142 EKTVPGENT
-2150 EGAEGESKPPQPQ
+2150 EGDSKPSLPP
-2163 TSIQKTRLVLSKK
+2163 IEKTKIVISKK
-2176 NKSPSHSR
+2176 TNKSPSHSR
-2184 HHRKSPKVSK
+2184 QHRKPPKPSK
-2194 EKVKRKHKKKRK
+2194 EKIKKKHKKKRK
-2206 RILDSASEDSGSDP
+2206 RIIDSASDDSGSDP
-2220 DYMDSS
+2220 DFMDSS